1 MTERRW
7 LLAAW
12 LLWFAAVPCTAS
24 AYDFRDLTNQ
34 FAHPP
39 ASGQSQSQGISLD
52 EAIARARRE
61 ADGTVISAETVRQ
74 GDRSVHRIKILT
86 RDGRV
91 KRLQY
96 DAASG
101 RPSRR
106 WR

>member
-1 MTERRW
+1 MTERRL

-12 LLWFAAVPCTAS
+12 LLWLAAVPCTGN
-24 AYDFRDLTNQ
+24 AYDFSDLSNQ
-34 FAHPP
+34 FAHPQS
-39 ASGQSQSQGISLD
+39 SGQNQGISLD
-52 EAIARARRE
+52 EAVARARRE
-61 ADGTVISAETVRQ
+61 ADGKVISAETVRQ
-74 GDRSVHRIKILT
+74 GNRSVHRIKILT

-101 RPSRR
+101 RPSKR